1 MSRACRPERRDKPL
15 ALGPVSTAPLR
26 QGEAKTPQGG
36 DWENQRMTEDD
47 LRGLIGR
54 VKRGS
59 LSRRGFVKRM
69 AAVGF
74 TAPMATQLLALAG
87 AASPAGAQS
96 IPAYR
101 PTRRGGGGA
110 LKVLY
115 WQAST
120 LLNPHFA
127 SGTTNQDSSRVFYEP
142 LAGWASDGTL
152 VPILAAEIPSVE
164 NRGLAED
171 GRSVTWKLKRGVKWH
186 DGQEFSAD
194 DVVFNWEYARN
205 PQVATVTSGSYRDIN
220 VVKVDDFTVRVEFR
234 QPTPFWADAFV
245 GGTGQIIPR
254 HLFKDFVG
262 PNARDAPT
270 NLRPVGTSAYRFVSF
285 APGDTLR
292 AENNPNYHMDNRPY
306 FDTLEIKGGG
316 DAVSAA
322 RAVLQTG
329 DYDYAWNMQVEDEI
343 LKRLEAAGR
352 GRINIVEGGAVEF
365 VQLNATDPNREVDGE
380 RSSIT
385 TQHPAFRD
393 PAVRQAM
400 AMLIDRNALEQFIY
414 GRGGPAT
421 ANFLNNPPR
430 FRSPNMR
437 FEFNIARANEILDAA
452 GWARGR
458 DGIRA
463 KDGVRLR
470 FVYQTSVNAPRQ
482 RTQAIYKQAAQRA
495 GIDLELKSVTASVF
509 FSSDVA
515 NPDTYTKLYA
525 DMQMYTTTMPQADP
539 ERFMNQYVSWEVSA
553 KANNWQGR
561 NIVRWRS
568 EEYDRIFRES
578 QGELDPVK
586 RAAMFIRLN
595 DLVVGSNHIIPLVR
609 RPTVS
614 ASLNNLRP
622 VLSAWD
628 LTMWHLHDWWRET

>member
-1 MSRACRPERRDKPL
+1 M
-15 ALGPVSTAPLR
+15 
-26 QGEAKTPQGG
+26 
-36 DWENQRMTEDD
+36 MEDD
-47 LRGLIGR
+47 LRQMIGR
-54 VKRGS
+54 VQRGT

-69 AAVGF
+69 AALGM
-74 TAPMATQLLALAG
+74 TAPMATQLLAITG
-87 AASPAGAQS
+87 AAPAAAQS
-96 IPAYR
+96 VPAYR
-101 PTRRGGGGA
+101 PTRRGGGGS
-110 LKVLY
+110 LKILY

-127 SGTTNQDSSRVFYEP
+127 SGTTNQDASRVFYEP

-152 VPILAAEIPSVE
+152 HPILAAEIPSRE
-164 NRGLAED
+164 NGGLAAD

-194 DVVFNWEYARN
+194 DVVFNWEYSRN
-205 PQVATVTSGSYRDIN
+205 PAVAAVTSGSYRDVN
-220 VVKVDDFTVRVEFR
+220 AVKVDDHTVRVEFDK
-234 QPTPFWADAFV
+234 PTPFWADAFV
-245 GGTGQIIPR
+245 AATGQMIPK
-254 HLFKDFVG
+254 HLFKDFAG
-262 PNARDAPT
+262 SNARDAPT
-270 NLRPVGTSAYRFVSF
+270 NLRPVGTSAYKFVSF
-285 APGDTLR
+285 APGDNLR
-292 AENNPNYHMDNRPY
+292 AELNPNYHMDNRPY

-352 GRINIVEGGAVEF
+352 GKVNIVPGGGIEF
-365 VQLNATDPNREVDGE
+365 VQLNATDPHQEVDGE
-380 RSSIT
+380 RASIR

-400 AMLIDRNALEQFIY
+400 ALLIDRNALEQFIY

-437 FEFNIARANEILDAA
+437 WEFSIQKANEVLDRA

-463 KDGVRLR
+463 KDGVRLK
-470 FVYQTSVNAPRQ
+470 FVFQTSVNAPRQ

-515 NPDTYTKLYA
+515 NPDTYTKFYA
-525 DMQMYTTTMPQADP
+525 DVQMYTTTMPQADP
-539 ERFMNQYVSWEVSA
+539 ERFMNQYTSWEVSA

-561 NIVRWRS
+561 NIVRWRN
-568 EEYDRIFRES
+568 EEYDRIFREA

-586 RAAMFIRLN
+586 RAALFIRMN
-595 DLVVGSNHIIPLVR
+595 DLVVGSNHIIPLVS

-614 ASLNNLRP
+614 ASLNTLHP

-628 LTMWHLHDWWRET
+628 GTTWLLGDWWRDA

>member
-1 MSRACRPERRDKPL
+1 
-15 ALGPVSTAPLR
+15 
-26 QGEAKTPQGG
+26 
-36 DWENQRMTEDD
+36 MTEDD
-47 LRGLIGR
+47 LRGLIAR
-54 VKRGS
+54 VKDGR
-59 LSRRGFVKRM
+59 LSRRGFVRRM
-69 AAVGF
+69 AAVGL
-74 TAPMATQLLALAG
+74 TAPMATQILAIAG
-87 AASPAGAQS
+87 AAPAAAQS
-96 IPAYR
+96 VPEYK
-101 PTRRGGGGA
+101 PTRRGGGGQ
-110 LKVLY
+110 LKILY
-115 WQAST
+115 WQAAT

-127 SGTTNQDSSRVFYEP
+127 AGTTNQDASRVFYEP
-142 LAGWASDGTL
+142 LAGWATDGTL
-152 VPILAAEIPSVE
+152 VPILAAEVPSVE
-164 NRGLAED
+164 NGGLAAD

-186 DGQEFSAD
+186 DGQDFSAD
-194 DVVFNWEYARN
+194 DVVFNWEYSRN
-205 PQVATVTSGSYRDIN
+205 PAVAAVTSGSYRDVN
-220 VVKVDDFTVRVEFR
+220 VVKVDDYTVRVEFQ

-245 GGTGQIIPR
+245 GVTGQIVPK
-254 HLFKDFVG
+254 HQFKDFAG
-262 PNARDAPT
+262 GNSRDAPA
-270 NLRPVGTSAYRFVSF
+270 NLRPVGTSAYKFVSF
-285 APGDTLR
+285 APGDNLR
-292 AENNPNYHMDNRPY
+292 AELNPNYHMNNRPY
-306 FDTLEIKGGG
+306 FDTLEVKGGG

-343 LKRLEAAGR
+343 LKRLESAGR
-352 GRINIVEGGAVEF
+352 GKVNIVDGGSIEF
-365 VQLNATDPNREVDGE
+365 VQLNATDPNQEVDGE
-380 RSSIT
+380 RASIR

-400 AMLIDRNALEQFIY
+400 ALLIDRNALEQFIY

-430 FRSPNMR
+430 FRSPNLR
-437 FEFNIARANEILDAA
+437 WEFSIQKANELLDAA

-463 KDGVRLR
+463 KDGVRLK

-495 GIDLELKSVTASVF
+495 GIELELKSVTASVF

-515 NPDTYTKLYA
+515 NPDTYTKFYA

-539 ERFMNQYVSWEVSA
+539 ERFMNQYVSWEISS

-568 EEYDRIFRES
+568 EEYDRIFREA

-595 DLVVGSNHIIPLVR
+595 DLVVGSNHIIPLVK

-614 ASLNNLRP
+614 ASVNSLRP

-628 LTMWHLHDWWRET
+628 LTLWYLNDWTREA

>member
-1 MSRACRPERRDKPL
+1 
-15 ALGPVSTAPLR
+15 
-26 QGEAKTPQGG
+26 
-36 DWENQRMTEDD
+36 MTEDD
-47 LRGLIGR
+47 LRGLIAR
-54 VKRGS
+54 VKDGR

-69 AAVGF
+69 AAVGL
-74 TAPMATQLLALAG
+74 TAPMATQILAIAG
-87 AASPAGAQS
+87 AAPAAAQS
-96 IPAYR
+96 VPEYK
-101 PTRRGGGGA
+101 PTRRGGGGQ
-110 LKVLY
+110 LKILY
-115 WQAST
+115 WQAAT

-127 SGTTNQDSSRVFYEP
+127 AGTTNQDASRVFYEP
-142 LAGWASDGTL
+142 LAGWATDGTL

-164 NRGLAED
+164 NGGLASD

-186 DGQEFSAD
+186 DGQDFSAD
-194 DVVFNWEYARN
+194 DVVFNWEYSKN
-205 PQVATVTSGSYRDIN
+205 PAVATVSSGSYRDVN
-220 VVKVDDFTVRVEFR
+220 VVKVDDYTVRVEFP

-245 GGTGQIIPR
+245 GGTGQIVPK
-254 HLFKDFVG
+254 HQFKDYAG
-262 PNARDAPT
+262 ANSRDAPA
-270 NLRPVGTSAYRFVSF
+270 NLRPVGTSAYKFVSF
-285 APGDTLR
+285 APGDNLR
-292 AENNPNYHMDNRPY
+292 AELNPNYHMNNRPY
-306 FDTLEIKGGG
+306 FDTLEVKGGG

-352 GRINIVEGGAVEF
+352 GKINIVDGGSIEF
-365 VQLNATDPNREVDGE
+365 VQLNATDPNQEVDGE
-380 RSSIT
+380 RASIR

-400 AMLIDRNALEQFIY
+400 ALLIDRNALEQFIY

-437 FEFNIARANEILDAA
+437 WEFSIQKANEILDAA

-463 KDGVRLR
+463 KDGVRLK

-515 NPDTYTKLYA
+515 NPDTYTKFYA

-539 ERFMNQYVSWEVSA
+539 ERFMNQYVSWEISS

-568 EEYDRIFRES
+568 EEYDRIFREA

-595 DLVVGSNHIIPLVR
+595 DLVVGSNHIIPLVK

-614 ASLNNLRP
+614 ASLNSLRP

-628 LTMWHLHDWWRET
+628 LTMWYLNDWTREA

>member
-1 MSRACRPERRDKPL
+1 
-15 ALGPVSTAPLR
+15 
-26 QGEAKTPQGG
+26 
-36 DWENQRMTEDD
+36 MTEDD
-47 LRGLIGR
+47 LRGLIAR
-54 VKRGS
+54 VKGGN
-59 LSRRGFVKRM
+59 LSRRGFVKRL

-74 TAPMATQLLALAG
+74 TAPMATQLLAIAG
-87 AASPAGAQS
+87 AAPAGAQAAS
-96 IPAYR
+96 AYR

-127 SGTTNQDSSRVFYEP
+127 AGTTNQDSSRVFYEP

-152 VPILAAEIPSVE
+152 VPVLAAEVPSLE

-186 DGQEFSAD
+186 DGQDFSAD
-194 DVVFNWEYARN
+194 DVVFNWEYARS
-205 PQVATVTSGSYRDIN
+205 PQVAAVTSGSYRDVN
-220 VVKVDDFTVRVEFR
+220 VVKVDDHTVRVEFQ

-245 GGTGQIIPR
+245 GAIGQLIPK
-254 HLFKDFVG
+254 HLFKDFAG
-262 PNARDAPT
+262 ANSRDAPT

-292 AENNPNYHMDNRPY
+292 AELNPNYHMDNRPY
-306 FDTLEIKGGG
+306 FDTLEVKGGG

-343 LKRLEAAGR
+343 LKRLEAANR
-352 GRINIVEGGAVEF
+352 GKVNIVEGGGIEF
-365 VQLNATDPNREVDGE
+365 VQLNATDPNREIDGE
-380 RSSIT
+380 RSHIS

-430 FRSPNMR
+430 FRSENMR
-437 FEFNIARANEILDAA
+437 WEFSIQKANEVLDAA

-515 NPDTYTKLYA
+515 NPDTYSKFYA
-525 DMQMYTTTMPQADP
+525 DVQMYTTTMPQADP
-539 ERFMNQYVSWEVSA
+539 ERFMNQYTSWEVSS
-553 KANNWQGR
+553 KANSWQGR
-561 NIVRWRS
+561 NIVRWHS
-568 EEYDRIFRES
+568 PEYDRIFREG

-595 DLVVGSNHIIPLVR
+595 DMVVSSNHVIPLVR

-614 ASLNNLRP
+614 ASLNNLRH

-628 LTMWHLHDWWRET
+628 GTFWYLNDWWRET